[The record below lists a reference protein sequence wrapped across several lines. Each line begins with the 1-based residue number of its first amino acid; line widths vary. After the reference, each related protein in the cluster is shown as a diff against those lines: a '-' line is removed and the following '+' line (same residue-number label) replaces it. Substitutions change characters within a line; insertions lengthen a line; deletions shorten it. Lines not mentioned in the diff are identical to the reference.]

1 MSSNFKKWEDYDT
14 LVLPDGTEID
24 MIKLLNEQDRAKA
37 ALAHIEP
44 FFSGLIGKVRFVYTF
59 HVDTQATDGY
69 NIFVNP
75 YFTSKLTLEQKVFVL
90 AHEIMH
96 NILNHIRR
104 GKALNHPAD
113 KSNIAA
119 DYEVNSQLEQ
129 MGITNASIMKAVGAL
144 YDKKYDNMGYEA
156 IYNSNPSGPYSSDK
170 NQNDQD
176 KHNKGDKN
184 GQGNSGGNQQQYSAD
199 YKAGWAQAIEDYK
212 NGKLKI

>member
-1 MSSNFKKWEDYDT
+1 MKDSKKWEDYDT

-24 MIKLLNEQDRAKA
+24 MLKLLNEQDRAKA

-44 FFSGLIGKVRFVYTF
+44 FFAGLIGKVRFVYTF
-59 HVDTQATDGY
+59 HVETQATDGY

-96 NILNHIRR
+96 NILNHLRR
-104 GKALNHPAD
+104 GRALSHPQD

-144 YDKKYDNMGYEA
+144 YDPKYNNMGYEQ
-156 IYNSNPSGPYSSDK
+156 IYTMNPAGPSSGDK
-170 NQNDQD
+170 QQNDQD
-176 KHNKGDKN
+176 KHSKGGQN
-184 GQGNSGGNQQQYSAD
+184 QQGNGEGGGNQQYSAD

-212 NGKLKI
+212 NGKLTI

>member
-1 MSSNFKKWEDYDT
+1 MAEKKWEDYDT
-14 LVLPDGTEID
+14 LVLPDGTKID
-24 MIKLLNEQDRAKA
+24 MLKLLNDQDRAKA
-37 ALAHIEP
+37 ALSHIEP
-44 FFSGLIGKVRFVYTF
+44 FFAGLIGKVRFVYTF

-75 YFTSKLTLEQKVFVL
+75 YFTSQLTLEQKVFVL

-96 NILNHIRR
+96 NVLNHIRR
-104 GKALNHPAD
+104 GKALNHPMD

-129 MGITNASIMKAVGAL
+129 MGITNASIMKATRAL
-144 YDKKYDNMGYEA
+144 YDKKYDNIGYEA
-156 IYNSNPSGPYSSDK
+156 IYNMNPSGPSSNDM

-176 KHNKGDKN
+176 QHSGKGQNQSGN
-184 GQGNSGGNQQQYSAD
+184 GGGGNQNQQYSED
-199 YKAGWAQAIEDYK
+199 YKKGWAQAIEDYK

>member
-1 MSSNFKKWEDYDT
+1 MSNFKKWEDYDT

-24 MIKLLNEQDRAKA
+24 MLKLLNEQDRAKA

-44 FFSGLIGKVRFVYTF
+44 FFAGLIGKVRFVYTF
-59 HVDTQATDGY
+59 HVETQATDGY

-96 NILNHIRR
+96 NILNHLRR
-104 GKALNHPAD
+104 GRALSHPQD

-129 MGITNASIMKAVGAL
+129 MGITNANIMKAVGAL
-144 YDKKYDNMGYEA
+144 YDPKYDNMGYEQ
-156 IYNSNPSGPYSSDK
+156 IYATNPAGPSSSDK
-170 NQNDQD
+170 QQNDQD
-176 KHNKGDKN
+176 KHSKGGQNQQGSGEGN
-184 GQGNSGGNQQQYSAD
+184 GNQQYSAD
-199 YKAGWAQAIEDYK
+199 YKAGWKQAIEDYK